1 MFQRLMNLIR
11 GFFSQFLS
19 GLERENPEALLEAE
33 KENLREQIAKYNQG
47 LAAHAGMTEKLMA
60 LVKKLETEEDS
71 LRARAS
77 SHLRAGNKD
86 AAGQLA
92 LRLQTVRSELDQH
105 RVELEAAE
113 KTYKELTRAR
123 DQAIQAAQA
132 KITALTAGL
141 DDLKIKKATA
151 ELHEMA
157 SGMVSEIGASGDTL
171 NRLEG
176 MIEEERGKAA
186 GRARVAKDS
195 LAVADAQTD
204 TVMKEAEQQALA
216 DMALADFAAEMGI
229 ALEGAAPA
237 DTSTP
242 EAPAGTK
249 VMGPAEGQGQS

>member
-1 MFQRLMNLIR
+1 MFQRLSNLIR
-11 GFFSQFLS
+11 GFLAMFIS
-19 GLERENPEALLEAE
+19 GLERQNPEALLEAE
-33 KENLREQIAKYNQG
+33 RENLREQIAKYNQG

-71 LRARAS
+71 LRTKAA
-77 SHLRAGNKD
+77 SHLRAGNKE

-92 LRLQTVRSELDQH
+92 LRLQTVRSELTTHQ
-105 RVELEAAE
+105 VELEAAE

-123 DQAIQAAQA
+123 DQSIQAAQA
-132 KITALTAGL
+132 KIAKLTAGL
-141 DDLKIKKATA
+141 DDLKIKQATA

-157 SGMVSEIGASGDTL
+157 SGMVNEIGASGDTL

-176 MIEEERGKAA
+176 MIEEERTKAA

-195 LAVADAQTD
+195 LAVTHTQAD

-229 ALEGAAPA
+229 DIAPAAPA
-237 DTSTP
+237 DTKAP
-242 EAPAGTK
+242 EAPPGTK
-249 VMGPAEGQGQS
+249 VMGPAEGQGQG

>member
-1 MFQRLMNLIR
+1 MFQRLMNLLR

-47 LAAHAGMTEKLMA
+47 LASHAGMTEKLMT
-60 LVKKLETEEDS
+60 LVKKLETEEVS
-71 LRARAS
+71 LRAKAT

-105 RVELEAAE
+105 RTELEAAE
-113 KTYKELTRAR
+113 KTYKELVRAR
-123 DQAIQAAQA
+123 DQSIQAAQA
-132 KITALTAGL
+132 KIAQLTAGL
-141 DDLKIKKATA
+141 DDLKIQKATA

-176 MIEEERGKAA
+176 MIEEERTKAA

-195 LAVADAQTD
+195 LAVADTQAD
-204 TVMKEAEQQALA
+204 TAMKEAEQQALA
-216 DMALADFAAEMGI
+216 DMALADFAAEAGI
-229 ALEGAAPA
+229 PLEPATAAPA
-237 DTSTP
+237 A
-242 EAPAGTK
+242 EAPAGGNK
-249 VMGPAEGQGQS
+249 VMGPSEDQGQS